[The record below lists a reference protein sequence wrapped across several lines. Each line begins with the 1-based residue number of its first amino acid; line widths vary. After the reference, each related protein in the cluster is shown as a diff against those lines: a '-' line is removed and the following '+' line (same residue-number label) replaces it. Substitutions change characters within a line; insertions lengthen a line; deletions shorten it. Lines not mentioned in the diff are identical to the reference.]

1 MTQETSSTRPAIF
14 KKFKKRLHSS
24 RGDTASPLKFY
35 GERAGREKN
44 MFEKV
49 KKKEKNI

>member
-1 MTQETSSTRPAIF
+1 MLSL
-14 KKFKKRLHSS
+14 KKLKKRLHFA

-49 KKKEKNI
+49 KKKEKKLITKIRNRQK